1 MSLLAREAAVAGSPA
16 AAGRGKHHDARSPD
30 RHWKRYPAW
39 KFYAFVSPW
48 VIGCLALTAVPMVY
62 ALLLSFTD
70 FDGLS
75 GNWSWV
81 GLHNYSSA
89 LHDPLVWQSL
99 RRTGLYA
106 LVVVPLS
113 LAGGLGLALLLNQ
126 RLRAM
131 GVFRTIFYLP
141 SVVPVVAT
149 ALMFKLMFDRDTGLI
164 NGVLGWFG
172 IDAISWLT
180 DPQAFMILVLLSLW
194 GLGGGM
200 VVFLAG
206 LQAVP
211 AELLEAA
218 SMDGAGPFR
227 RFWHVT
233 LPLLSPMLFFQLVL
247 TLITTLQT
255 LVQPLLLAPS
265 VSGGAG
271 GGATDAT
278 RVQQGDFLYMVN
290 VYAQFFSY
298 QKYGYGAA
306 LLWILFLVILVVTVV
321 VLRSSSLWVHYEVD
335 QDGDDK

>member
-1 MSLLAREAAVAGSPA
+1 MTLLTRQDPATGHPVAR
-16 AAGRGKHHDARSPD
+16 AGRPRGR
-30 RHWKRYPAW
+30 RWKRYPTW

-48 VIGCLALTAVPMVY
+48 VIGCLALTAVPMGY

-75 GNWSWV
+75 GNWRWV
-81 GLHNYSSA
+81 GLDNYTTA
-89 LHDPLVWQSL
+89 FHDPVVWASL

-106 LVVVPLS
+106 LIAVPLS

-149 ALMFKLMFDRDTGLI
+149 ALMFKLVFDRDTGLV
-164 NGVLGWFG
+164 NGILAWVG
-172 IDAISWLT
+172 IDAVPWLI
-180 DPQAFMILVLLSLW
+180 DPHAFTILIMLSLW

-200 VVFLAG
+200 VIFLAG
-206 LQAVP
+206 LQAIP

-218 SMDGAGPFR
+218 SVDGAGPLR
-227 RFWHVT
+227 RFWHIT
-233 LPLLSPMLFFQLVL
+233 LPVLSPMIFFQLVL

-255 LVQPLLLAPS
+255 LVQPLLLAPA

-278 RVQQGDFLYMVN
+278 HVQQGDFLYMVN

-306 LLWILFLVILVVTVV
+306 LLWILFLVILAVTAV
-321 VLRSSSLWVHYEVD
+321 VLRSSTSWVHYEVD
-335 QDGDDK
+335 QDGSEQ